1 MATDDSVNPR
11 AYPLAD
17 PNLPS
22 QVSVYFK
29 NQNEFD
35 WYGAVQLLREALR
48 PVQNFLS
55 NNVIYGCYLELKH
68 GLILAYIMHFRLVHI
83 ME

>member
-17 PNLPS
+17 PNLTS

-35 WYGAVQLLREALR
+35 WYGPVQLSRKALR
-48 PVQNFLS
+48 PVQ

-68 GLILAYIMHFRLVHI
+68 GLILAYIMYFRIVHI